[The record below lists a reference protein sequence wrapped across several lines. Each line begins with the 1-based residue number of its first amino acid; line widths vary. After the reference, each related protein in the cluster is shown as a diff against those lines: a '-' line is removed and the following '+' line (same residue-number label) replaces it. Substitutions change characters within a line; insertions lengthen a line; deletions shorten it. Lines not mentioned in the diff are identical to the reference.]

1 MGRVSKIKQKEI
13 MKHIRTYTTHEEFI
27 GDVPAEYDTMN
38 LCKEDKQVHMHNQEI
53 IEEEVK

>member
-1 MGRVSKIKQKEI
+1 

-27 GDVPAEYDTMN
+27 GDVPAKYDTMN

-53 IEEEVK
+53 IEDEVK